1 MTDEAFSRAART
13 YYAALLFRAVC
24 HVLWN
29 RLGARDAMQTVPA
42 L

>member
-13 YYAALLFRAVC
+13 YYAALLFRAAC

-29 RLGARDAMQTVPA
+29 RLGARDVMQTVPA